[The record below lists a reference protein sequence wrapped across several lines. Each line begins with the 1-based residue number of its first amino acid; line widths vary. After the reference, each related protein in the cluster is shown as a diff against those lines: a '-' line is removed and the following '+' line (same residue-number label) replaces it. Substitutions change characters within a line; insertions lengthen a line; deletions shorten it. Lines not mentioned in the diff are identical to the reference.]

1 MRARAG
7 KSALSRL
14 YRERAD
20 AENIYDELKN
30 QWGWNGY
37 TTQALAPCRL
47 MANFIALLYNWW
59 NLYARLYDHTH
70 HREAITS
77 RLALLC
83 GVGRLLRHGG
93 QRTVKVSLQHE
104 KSGLIAKAIV
114 HVSNTLARVNVIAQ
128 RWSIEQRW
136 TLLLT
141 YLLRHWLGGK
151 WLGRLPPEAARL
163 LSG

>member
-1 MRARAG
+1 
-7 KSALSRL
+7 
-14 YRERAD
+14 
-20 AENIYDELKN
+20 
-30 QWGWNGY
+30 
-37 TTQALAPCRL
+37 

-70 HREAITS
+70 HREAIHFGKLGAFGTS
-77 RLALLC
+77 RPALLC

-104 KSGLIAKAIV
+104 KSDLIAQAIA
-114 HVSNTLARVNVIAQ
+114 HVSNTLARVNAIAE
-128 RWSIEQRW
+128 RWTIEQRW

-141 YLLRHWLGGK
+141 YILRHWLGGK
-151 WLGRLPPEAARL
+151 WLGRLPPEAAHL